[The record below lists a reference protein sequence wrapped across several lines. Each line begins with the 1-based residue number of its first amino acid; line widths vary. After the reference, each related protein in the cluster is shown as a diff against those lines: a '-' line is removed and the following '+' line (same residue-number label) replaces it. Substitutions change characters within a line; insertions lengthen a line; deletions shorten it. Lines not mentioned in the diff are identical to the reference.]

1 MATCPNCGKKLRLI
15 DWRPECPECKVNLNY
30 YKANERLLEDSE
42 KVEIE
47 HAKSQPRTDR
57 VKYATVGN
65 KDSIIRLVL
74 FIIPLV
80 SLFLPIFFISV
91 SGHKKGYN
99 AIDIYNLV
107 SAIDIGKVLGNI
119 TPLIIGVVLIALPA
133 VLGIV
138 FAVLQITSGT
148 EKGLKR
154 NIVFSCV
161 SIALVIASLI
171 CTFIFAG
178 SPKNDYYNFVL
189 NEAESALNVKSQSTV
204 DGAVQKIRN
213 FLGDTTVD
221 TALLERAIAEG
232 DKALAEA
239 KIRFYSDDTVA
250 ELNKALDEA
259 KAAIAKTDITID
271 DVRNFAAA
279 IMTQVNTFEPI
290 KETDVKVNY
299 LGNEEFEVKD
309 IDITKFQKE
318 DYKVTY
324 SNIDGLKAA
333 YAYASAI
340 TNDDGIYSEKSFEAL
355 AGEKPEEGQD
365 PAEVSKGKNGEIK
378 ELIDKIDA
386 GEPIVNIMQG
396 DNVTPKEPDAIET
409 ETANKITETLVGYKN
424 TINALTDESVLTP
437 LCEKFA
443 AEKDALIAAAD
454 IKASIGFAGFVYLVF
469 LIAQL
474 INNIRLKKKGIHVT
488 YTQCLIGGLPSEE
501 YFELKAQG
509 VSEEEIHRK
518 MLKALAVLQ
527 EEAETTLSEEEAAEK

>member
-57 VKYATVGN
+57 VKYATVGS
-65 KDSIIRLVL
+65 KDSIVRLVL

-138 FAVLQITSGT
+138 FAALQITAGT

-154 NIVFSCV
+154 NIVFSCI

-178 SPKNDYYNFVL
+178 SPRNDYYNFVL

-221 TALLERAIAEG
+221 TALLERAIVEG
-232 DKALAEA
+232 DKALADA
-239 KIRFYSDDTVA
+239 KNRFY
-250 ELNKALDEA
+250 
-259 KAAIAKTDITID
+259 ID
-271 DVRNFAAA
+271 DVVTELTKALEEGKAALTKSDISINDVRNSAAA
-279 IMTQVNTFEPI
+279 IMTQVNTFEPL
-290 KETDVKVNY
+290 KETDVKVKYQGSENY
-299 LGNEEFEVKD
+299 KIADIKITEFKAED
-309 IDITKFQKE
+309 I
-318 DYKVTY
+318 KVEY

-340 TNDDGIYSEKSFEAL
+340 TNDEGIYSEKSFNSL
-355 AGEKPEEGQD
+355 TDKN
-365 PAEVSKGKNGEIK
+365 AEIA
-378 ELIDKIDA
+378 ELIAAIDA
-386 GEPIVNIMQG
+386 NEPIVNIMQG

-409 ETANKITETLVGYKN
+409 ETANKITETLVSYKD
-424 TINALTDESVLTP
+424 TLNALTDESVITP
-437 LCEKFA
+437 LCEKIA
-443 AEKDALIAAAD
+443 NEKDALISAAD
-454 IKASIGFAGFVYLVF
+454 VTASIGFAGFAYLIF
-469 LIAQL
+469 LVAQL
-474 INNIRLKKKGIHVT
+474 INNIRLKKKGINVT
-488 YTQCLIGGLPSEE
+488 YTQCLIGGLPSQE
-501 YFELKAQG
+501 YFELKEQG

-527 EEAETTLSEEEAAEK
+527 DEAEKKMSEEEAAEK